1 MGMVASPMLNNQNYQ
16 KGGEATMKE
25 KTKTLTKQPM
35 EEILNFF
42 FSRKSI
48 ILLKTF

>member
-25 KTKTLTKQPM
+25 KTKTLTNNLWKK
-35 EEILNFF
+35 F
-42 FSRKSI
+42 
-48 ILLKTF
+48 